1 MASFLDSLIPANSLR
16 LGSSGEEVKKLQIA
30 LNQQLGTSLTV
41 DGNFGPGV
49 ASAVIAFQIKNGLG
63 PDSVVG
69 PKTKKA
75 LGL

>member
-1 MASFLDSLIPANSLR
+1 M
-16 LGSSGEEVKKLQIA
+16 
-30 LNQQLGTSLTV
+30 SLTV

-49 ASAVIAFQIKNGLG
+49 AAAVIAFQIKNGLT